1 MFPQLAQ
8 YFTIYIHTP
17 SLHKIKQTH
26 ELHLNCPRVSS
37 LQQKQKMAST
47 LLTSAVTV
55 VLLSLL
61 LGSAD
66 QVSGLRHIPKSP
78 KTTDVKHP
86 DFLVTIEPKPTI
98 LIPGVGRFLLPP
110 KCKKPFYPY
119 NPVTGAPLT
128 GGGIPSYNGGQGAG
142 PRTQL
147 PGGDDTLVPNPG
159 YEAPTPT
166 IGAGTGTSGQ
176 VPPVP
181 LP

>member
-8 YFTIYIHTP
+8 YFTIYIHTH

-26 ELHLNCPRVSS
+26 ELSP
-37 LQQKQKMAST
+37 LQQKQIMASS
-47 LLTSAVTV
+47 LITSAVIV

-61 LGSAD
+61 LGSAE
-66 QVSGLRHIPKSP
+66 QVSGLRHVPKTP

-159 YEAPTPT
+159 FEAPTPT
-166 IGAGTGTSGQ
+166 IGAGAGSNGQ

>member
-1 MFPQLAQ
+1 MA
-8 YFTIYIHTP
+8 
-17 SLHKIKQTH
+17 
-26 ELHLNCPRVSS
+26 SS
-37 LQQKQKMAST
+37 L
-47 LLTSAVTV
+47 LTPAAAAVTV
-55 VLLSLL
+55 MLLSLL

-66 QVSGLRHIPKSP
+66 QVSGLRHIPKSH

-110 KCKKPFYPY
+110 KCKKPFFPY

-128 GGGIPSYNGGQGAG
+128 GGSIGGEIPSYGGGQGG
-142 PRTQL
+142 GTRTQL

-159 YEAPTPT
+159 YETPTPT
-166 IGAGTGTSGQ
+166 PGAGAGTNGQ

>member
-1 MFPQLAQ
+1 MA
-8 YFTIYIHTP
+8 
-17 SLHKIKQTH
+17 
-26 ELHLNCPRVSS
+26 SS
-37 LQQKQKMAST
+37 LLT
-47 LLTSAVTV
+47 LAAAAVTV
-55 VLLSLL
+55 MLLSLL
-61 LGSAD
+61 LGPAE
-66 QVSGLRHIPKSP
+66 QVSGLRHVPKSH

-86 DFLVTIEPKPTI
+86 EFLVTIEPRPTI

-128 GGGIPSYNGGQGAG
+128 GGSIGGKIPSFGGGQGG
-142 PRTQL
+142 GTRTQL

-159 YEAPTPT
+159 FETPTPAT
-166 IGAGTGTSGQ
+166 GAGAGTNGQ